1 MKIALAQINSHLG
14 QFSQNTEKIIAA
26 IDKASQHDCSLVVF
40 PEAALSG
47 YNPMDLLESS
57 EFVEQQ
63 WAFIAKIQ
71 KKIPENMG
79 VLLGA
84 FSINS
89 KKTGRRFFNSAV
101 FLQKNKK
108 EKVFNKELLPHYGVF
123 DENRHIEKGSLE
135 KNILKFK
142 GQRFLISICEDI
154 WAWPDKD
161 GKNIYPK
168 NPLKKIKAQDVDCV
182 INLSASPFYF
192 GKETGREEIA
202 CLTSKYF
209 NAPLIYNNLVGG
221 QDELIFDGSS
231 FVVYKNK
238 KIAQAQK
245 FEEDFLIFNLETQQG
260 SLRPSSQSEVEQ
272 IRKALVLGLRDY
284 ITKSG
289 FSKAH
294 IGLSGGIDSAVVLC
308 LLVEAL
314 GSDSITAVGL
324 PSSYNDPKSLETAK
338 QLAENLGV
346 QWLEIPIQNTF
357 NTMVAEL
364 EESAELKKFSIVHEN
379 LQARIRGNFLMALSN
394 QRNSMLITTGNKSE
408 YATGYATLY
417 GDMCGGLAPI
427 GDLLKSQVYQL
438 AKHYNEEFELI
449 PRFIIDRP
457 PSAELRPGQKDQD
470 SLPDYDQLDKA
481 VNKLVTQCKKPRGKL
496 EKNLEQKIA
505 RSEFKRWQAPP
516 ILKVSEHSFGIGRR
530 KPLALKI

>member
-14 QFSQNTEKIIAA
+14 QFSHNAEKIITT
-26 IDKASQHDCSLVVF
+26 IKKASEHGCSLVVF

-47 YNPMDLLESS
+47 YNPMDLLESPQ
-57 EFVEQQ
+57 FVERQ
-63 WAFIAKIQ
+63 WRLISKIQ
-71 KKIPENMG
+71 KNTPKNIG

-89 KKTGRRFFNSAV
+89 KKTGRPFFNSAV
-101 FLQKNKK
+101 FLQKDKK
-108 EKVFNKELLPHYGVF
+108 EKVFHKELLPQCDVF
-123 DENRHIEKGSLE
+123 DESRHIEKGSLE
-135 KNILKFK
+135 KNILQFK
-142 GQRFLISICEDI
+142 GSRFLITICEDI
-154 WAWPDKD
+154 WAWP
-161 GKNIYPK
+161 NSN
-168 NPLKKIKAQDVDCV
+168 NPLKKIKGQDVDC
-182 INLSASPFYF
+182 ILNLSASPFYI
-192 GKETGREEIA
+192 GKEKEREEVA
-202 CLTSKYF
+202 HLTSKYF
-209 NAPLIYNNLVGG
+209 KAPLIYSNLVGG
-221 QDELIFDGSS
+221 QDELIFDGGS

-238 KIAQAQK
+238 KLAQAQR
-245 FEEDFLIFNLETQQG
+245 FEEDFLIFNLENLQG
-260 SLRPSSQSEVEQ
+260 SQRPQQQSEVEQ
-272 IRKALVLGLRDY
+272 LRKGLVLGLRDY
-284 ITKSG
+284 INKSG

-314 GSDSITAVGL
+314 GAESVTAVGL
-324 PSSYNDPKSLETAK
+324 PSSYNDPKSLTTAK
-338 QLAENLGV
+338 KLAENLNV
-346 QWLEIPIQNTF
+346 NWLEIPIQKTF
-357 NTMVAEL
+357 QTMIEEL
-364 EESAELKKFSIVHEN
+364 EERAGLDQFSLVHEN

-394 QRNSMLITTGNKSE
+394 QRSSMLITTGNKSE

-438 AKHYNEEFELI
+438 AEHYNEQFELI

-481 VNKLVTQCKKPRGKL
+481 VHKIVSQRKSPRGKIEKDL
-496 EKNLEQKIA
+496 ELKLV

-516 ILKVSEHSFGIGRR
+516 ILKISQHSFGIGRR
-530 KPLALKI
+530 RPLALKV